1 MSARAC
7 VCVLKCA
14 PCLVGRAPLPTV
26 GCTSQGPLSVEG
38 TRASCCLQSP
48 SPASPGPWPSP
59 GVKTTEME
67 REPGVQTLRSAEPP
81 REEEHG
87 GRGVETALGGH
98 RAGGAHTS
106 AQQQACCGTGPARLA
121 EGPDSPGCREDVLGA
136 ASGRCG
142 RGGPVS
148 LARSGVEV
156 AAGTGRGL
164 AWPSLGRGG
173 ASTSTGSGAAG
184 AVAVGK
190 MLSRESL
197 GCFGVVGVSP
207 AAWEG
212 RVGVRGPTLPMS
224 GAAGG
229 PGARLRTSRAR
240 QRGPRLAGTCTP
252 HCRVPAGRVV
262 QL

>member
-1 MSARAC
+1 M
-7 VCVLKCA
+7 
-14 PCLVGRAPLPTV
+14 
-26 GCTSQGPLSVEG
+26 
-38 TRASCCLQSP
+38 
-48 SPASPGPWPSP
+48 
-59 GVKTTEME
+59 
-67 REPGVQTLRSAEPP
+67 
-81 REEEHG
+81 
-87 GRGVETALGGH
+87 
-98 RAGGAHTS
+98 
-106 AQQQACCGTGPARLA
+106 
-121 EGPDSPGCREDVLGA
+121 
-136 ASGRCG
+136 
-142 RGGPVS
+142 
-148 LARSGVEV
+148 ARSGVEV